1 MPAQPQLSERDLEL
15 LSAYIDGEITPSERT
30 QLEARLNREP
40 GLRRELA
47 TLRQTVSWIN
57 ALPPPRAPR
66 NFTLTPEMVRRKPAK
81 VLFFPATAMVSTLSA
96 VAAVLLVAAGL
107 LLVIQREGTMTLQPL
122 TSQEQAQVA
131 LAPTE
136 TPTLKLQ
143 ATDTSGSPESAAAPP
158 IVPPE
163 PVATTLAFAAPAS
176 QPADALDEEVETG
189 QALEE
194 ADEAPAVRQM
204 PTVDTFLPPDPS
216 QPGSDGLARGMGGG
230 GTDNTGG
237 IGAGGESAASSAES
251 GLVEDAFAG
260 DEGMLDLM
268 PESEAMTPFES
279 YEIQPL
285 AAPQV
290 DGEADDAAMS
300 MMAPSS
306 AAAAEDSGSAALNQA
321 AVAQAASPTPTETVT
336 PSATPTAKPTE
347 TLTPSPTP
355 TASPTSTPTPTPAP
369 FALLSGRSTEVV
381 GLALIVLGVLA
392 FGVFAMTQAA
402 RRRR

>member
-15 LSAYIDGEITPSERT
+15 LSAYIDGEITPSDRT

-81 VLFFPATAMVSTLSA
+81 VLFFPATALVSTLSA

-107 LLVIQREGTMTLQPL
+107 LLIIQREGATTLQPL

-143 ATDTSGSPESAAAPP
+143 ATDTSEDPEAAEALP

-163 PVATTLAFAAPAS
+163 PVGTTLAFAAPAS
-176 QPADALDEEVETG
+176 PLAEDAEIA
-189 QALEE
+189 QAVEE
-194 ADEAPAVRQM
+194 ADEAQAVRQM
-204 PTVDTFLPPDPS
+204 PTVDTFLPPDPG
-216 QPGSDGLARGMGGG
+216 QPGGDGLARGMGGG

-237 IGAGGESAASSAES
+237 IGAGGEAAGSSAES
-251 GLVEDAFAG
+251 GLAADAFAG
-260 DEGMLDLM
+260 DEGMRDLM

-300 MMAPSS
+300 MMAPGS

-321 AVAQAASPTPTETVT
+321 AVAQASSPTPTETVT
-336 PSATPTAKPTE
+336 PSATPTATPTE

-392 FGVFAMTQAA
+392 FGVFAMLQAA